1 MFKAAHVTV
10 MVDDLDR
17 AVVFYTSVLN
27 LLMSANEKRGR
38 APFS

>member
-1 MFKAAHVTV
+1 MFKAANVTV

-17 AVVFYTSVLN
+17 AVVFHTSVLN
-27 LLMSANEKRGR
+27 ILMSANEQKGR